1 MKRLFLFLAVA
12 GLMATT
18 ACSRDEMESAGMNGD
33 GVVTF
38 SARLPEQLQTR
49 SMGDGQTARKL
60 TYAVYAAGEQTPLL
74 TSESEGA
81 PAVEFT
87 DLKAQLTLRLTTG
100 KSYDVLF
107 WADAYGQ
114 KDESNP
120 YKVDYQAQTVTVDY
134 AAAESNDEN
143 RDAFF
148 GSVTGMK
155 VTGAM
160 SQDVTLVRPFAQVN
174 VGTDDLE
181 EAVAGGLQ
189 SAALATSMSAT
200 NVPTTLN
207 LLNGTT
213 TGSTSVDFASH
224 AVPTESLVVSGRT
237 YTYLAMN
244 YLLMGADKTTT
255 NIAFEFTDGATTGNL
270 TFSNVPVQRNYRTN
284 IIGSVLTGDVDFDI
298 DIDPG
303 FGEPDHNLSQ
313 LLFAA
318 ENGGTVELEE
328 DVELPQTL
336 KVRAGKKM
344 TINLAGHTIK
354 YVGTS
359 VGGAI
364 DVYGEL
370 EINGDGVIDGG
381 ANATVTAIAAMG
393 PDAKVT
399 INGGSYKVGADENG
413 AWNDCIYAYNGGE
426 ITIYGGHFE
435 SAVASPS
442 GIYTV
447 LNVNNSK
454 PGTITV
460 YGGEFVN
467 YDPATGDDAG
477 TVKSFVA
484 EGYSSIKASEDPAVW
499 EVIRG
504 LAITTEEDVA
514 AVMAEIAQKGGEVV
528 IPESATLNLEGI
540 EPFTIQHPTVITI
553 DGTVENKTEWMI
565 TNDSELTLRG
575 KGTYTCPKGIV
586 RNNGV
591 LTIEGGTWE
600 TTRNDSGTAF
610 YNNSADAVLTLKGVD
625 LNAAFFA
632 VAGLGTI
639 TIEDGSVSSTSS
651 NKYGSWAYAIRAE
664 SGCRM
669 TLKDVTVEGVQGA
682 VAAIDGS
689 HVVCDNASVFA
700 RNSDASHQDAF
711 YALYAASEG
720 VIEVLSGSYY
730 SDRTPCALASNDDVP
745 ENPLGGFILKG
756 GRFSSQPRSASNQ
769 PWTPEQGYVYRQTG
783 DATYPYEI
791 VAE

>member
-134 AAAESNDEN
+134 AAAESNDES

-255 NIAFEFTDGATTGNL
+255 NIAFAFTDGATTGNL

-328 DVELPQTL
+328 NMTL
-336 KVRAGKKM
+336 EQEITVAEGKKM
-344 TINLAGHTIK
+344 ELNLNGHDI
-354 YVGTS
+354 VFDS
-359 VGGAI
+359 E
-364 DVYGEL
+364 EL
-370 EINGDGVIDGG
+370 YTAFNVNGDMVINGPGNISYKNGG
-381 ANATVTAIAAMG
+381 ILIVNKNGSLV
-393 PDAKVT
+393 
-399 INGGSYKVGADENG
+399 INGGDFSSDVN
-413 AWNDCIYAYNGGE
+413 CIQVYGGSLA
-426 ITIYGGHFE
+426 INGGHF
-435 SAVASPS
+435 SVTQMVD
-442 GIYTV
+442 GHWYL
-447 LNVNNSK
+447 LNQLDSD
-454 PGTITV
+454 PGTVAIK
-460 YGGEFVN
+460 GGTFVN
-467 YDPATGDDAG
+467 YDPATGDPGRGGDFL
-477 TVKSFVA
+477 V
-484 EGYSSIKASEDPAVW
+484 EGYSSVKVSDDPATY
-499 EVIRG
+499 EVIEG
-504 LAITTEEDVA
+504 AGAATADELKAAI
-514 AVMAEIAQKGGEVV
+514 AEGE
-528 IPESATLNLEGI
+528 P
-540 EPFTIQHPTVITI
+540 VITLVGDI
-553 DGTVENKTEWMI
+553 AL
-565 TNDSELTLRG
+565 SE
-575 KGTYTCPKGIV
+575 
-586 RNNGV
+586 V
-591 LTIEGGTWE
+591 L
-600 TTRNDSGTAF
+600 SF
-610 YNNSADAVLTLKGVD
+610 P
-625 LNAAFFA
+625 
-632 VAGLGTI
+632 
-639 TIEDGSVSSTSS
+639 
-651 NKYGSWAYAIRAE
+651 
-664 SGCRM
+664 
-669 TLKDVTVEGVQGA
+669 KDVTLTAQGDVTLTGAPVYFNGENTVVRGIHFANGTSSSGQASAVYVTSQKCRTLVFDNCTFSNAQWDAIQLTDKDVESIEITNCTFRNTVEGGYRY
-682 VAAIDGS
+682 IHLELRNGS
-689 HVVCDNASVFA
+689 DY
-700 RNSDASHQDAF
+700 
-711 YALYAASEG
+711 YAN
-720 VIEVLSGSYY
+720 
-730 SDRTPCALASNDDVP
+730 ALAKVTVTGCTF
-745 ENPLGGFILKG
+745 ENVSSAYCKDSAVTICGFMHDNLTIADNVVKGAGADNITNMMFWICDGTNFGKLFSTEELKTMF
-756 GRFSSQPRSASNQ
+756 RN
-769 PWTPEQGYVYRQTG
+769 E
-783 DATYPYEI
+783 
-791 VAE
+791 

>member
-134 AAAESNDEN
+134 AAAESNDES

-213 TGSTSVDFASH
+213 TGSTSVNFASH
-224 AVPTESLVVSGRT
+224 AVPTESLDVSGRT

-255 NIAFEFTDGATTGNL
+255 NIAFAFTDGATTGNL

-328 DVELPQTL
+328 DMTL
-336 KVRAGKKM
+336 EQEITVAEGKKM
-344 TINLAGHTIK
+344 ELNLNGHDI
-354 YVGTS
+354 VFDS
-359 VGGAI
+359 E
-364 DVYGEL
+364 EL
-370 EINGDGVIDGG
+370 YTAFNVNGDMVINGPGNISYKNGG
-381 ANATVTAIAAMG
+381 ILIVNKNGSLV
-393 PDAKVT
+393 
-399 INGGSYKVGADENG
+399 INGGDFSSDVN
-413 AWNDCIYAYNGGE
+413 CIQVYGGSLA
-426 ITIYGGHFE
+426 INGGHF
-435 SAVASPS
+435 SVTQMVD
-442 GIYTV
+442 GHWYL
-447 LNVNNSK
+447 LNQLDSD
-454 PGTITV
+454 PGTVAIK
-460 YGGEFVN
+460 GGTFVN
-467 YDPATGDDAG
+467 YDPATGDPGRGGDFL
-477 TVKSFVA
+477 V
-484 EGYSSIKASEDPAVW
+484 EGYSSVKVSDDPATY
-499 EVIRG
+499 EVIEG
-504 LAITTEEDVA
+504 AGAATADELKAAI
-514 AVMAEIAQKGGEVV
+514 AEGE
-528 IPESATLNLEGI
+528 P
-540 EPFTIQHPTVITI
+540 VITLVGDI
-553 DGTVENKTEWMI
+553 AL
-565 TNDSELTLRG
+565 SE
-575 KGTYTCPKGIV
+575 
-586 RNNGV
+586 V
-591 LTIEGGTWE
+591 L
-600 TTRNDSGTAF
+600 SF
-610 YNNSADAVLTLKGVD
+610 P
-625 LNAAFFA
+625 
-632 VAGLGTI
+632 
-639 TIEDGSVSSTSS
+639 
-651 NKYGSWAYAIRAE
+651 
-664 SGCRM
+664 
-669 TLKDVTVEGVQGA
+669 KDVTLTAQGDVTLTGAPVYFNGENTVVRGIHFANGTSSSGQASAVYVTSQKCRTLVFDNCTFSNAQWDAIQLTDKDVESIEITNCTFRNTVEGGYRYIHLELRNGSDYYANAQAKVTVTGCTFENVSSAYCKDSAVTICGFMHDNLTIADNVVKGA
-682 VAAIDGS
+682 GADNITNMMFWICDGTNFGKLFS
-689 HVVCDNASVFA
+689 TEELKTMF
-700 RNSDASHQDAF
+700 RN
-711 YALYAASEG
+711 E
-720 VIEVLSGSYY
+720 
-730 SDRTPCALASNDDVP
+730 
-745 ENPLGGFILKG
+745 
-756 GRFSSQPRSASNQ
+756 
-769 PWTPEQGYVYRQTG
+769 
-783 DATYPYEI
+783 
-791 VAE
+791 

>member
-74 TSESEGA
+74 TSECEGA

-134 AAAESNDEN
+134 AAAESNDES

-255 NIAFEFTDGATTGNL
+255 NIAFAFTDGATTGNL

-328 DVELPQTL
+328 NMTL
-336 KVRAGKKM
+336 EQEITVAEGKKM
-344 TINLAGHTIK
+344 ELNLNGHDI
-354 YVGTS
+354 VFDS
-359 VGGAI
+359 E
-364 DVYGEL
+364 EL
-370 EINGDGVIDGG
+370 YTAFNVNGDMVINGPGNISYKNGG
-381 ANATVTAIAAMG
+381 ILIVNKNGSLV
-393 PDAKVT
+393 
-399 INGGSYKVGADENG
+399 INGGDFSSDVN
-413 AWNDCIYAYNGGE
+413 CIQVYGGSLA
-426 ITIYGGHFE
+426 INGGHF
-435 SAVASPS
+435 SVTQMVD
-442 GIYTV
+442 GHWYL
-447 LNVNNSK
+447 LNQLDSD
-454 PGTITV
+454 PGTVAIK
-460 YGGEFVN
+460 GGTFVN
-467 YDPATGDDAG
+467 YDPATGDPGRGGDFL
-477 TVKSFVA
+477 V
-484 EGYSSIKASEDPAVW
+484 EGYSSVKVSDDPATY
-499 EVIRG
+499 EVIEG
-504 LAITTEEDVA
+504 AGAATADELKAAI
-514 AVMAEIAQKGGEVV
+514 AEGE
-528 IPESATLNLEGI
+528 P
-540 EPFTIQHPTVITI
+540 VITLVGDI
-553 DGTVENKTEWMI
+553 AL
-565 TNDSELTLRG
+565 SE
-575 KGTYTCPKGIV
+575 
-586 RNNGV
+586 V
-591 LTIEGGTWE
+591 L
-600 TTRNDSGTAF
+600 SF
-610 YNNSADAVLTLKGVD
+610 P
-625 LNAAFFA
+625 
-632 VAGLGTI
+632 
-639 TIEDGSVSSTSS
+639 
-651 NKYGSWAYAIRAE
+651 
-664 SGCRM
+664 
-669 TLKDVTVEGVQGA
+669 KDVTLTAQGDVTLTGAPVYFNGENTVVRGIHFANGTSSSGQASAVYVTSQKCRTLVFDNCTFSNAQWDAIQLTDKDVESIEITNCTFRNTVEGGYRYIHLELRNGSDYYANAQAKVTVTGCTFENVSSAYCKDSAVTICGFMHDNLTIADNVVKGA
-682 VAAIDGS
+682 GADNITNMMFWICDGTNFGKLFS
-689 HVVCDNASVFA
+689 TEELKTMF
-700 RNSDASHQDAF
+700 RN
-711 YALYAASEG
+711 E
-720 VIEVLSGSYY
+720 
-730 SDRTPCALASNDDVP
+730 
-745 ENPLGGFILKG
+745 
-756 GRFSSQPRSASNQ
+756 
-769 PWTPEQGYVYRQTG
+769 
-783 DATYPYEI
+783 
-791 VAE
+791 

>member
-134 AAAESNDEN
+134 AAAESNDES

-255 NIAFEFTDGATTGNL
+255 NIAFAFTDGATTGNL

-318 ENGGTVELEE
+318 ENGGTVELEA
-328 DVELPQTL
+328 DMTL
-336 KVRAGKKM
+336 EQEITVAEGKKM
-344 TINLAGHTIK
+344 ELNLNGHDI
-354 YVGTS
+354 VFDS
-359 VGGAI
+359 E
-364 DVYGEL
+364 EL
-370 EINGDGVIDGG
+370 YTAFNVNGDMVINGPGNISYKNGG
-381 ANATVTAIAAMG
+381 ILIVNKNGSLV
-393 PDAKVT
+393 
-399 INGGSYKVGADENG
+399 INGGDFSSDVN
-413 AWNDCIYAYNGGE
+413 CIQVYGGSLA
-426 ITIYGGHFE
+426 INGGHF
-435 SAVASPS
+435 SVTQMVD
-442 GIYTV
+442 GHWYL
-447 LNVNNSK
+447 LNQLDSD
-454 PGTITV
+454 PGTVAIK
-460 YGGEFVN
+460 GGTFVN
-467 YDPATGDDAG
+467 YDPATGDPGRGGDFL
-477 TVKSFVA
+477 V
-484 EGYSSIKASEDPAVW
+484 EGYSSVKVSDDPATY
-499 EVIRG
+499 EVIEG
-504 LAITTEEDVA
+504 AGAATADELKAAI
-514 AVMAEIAQKGGEVV
+514 AEGE
-528 IPESATLNLEGI
+528 P
-540 EPFTIQHPTVITI
+540 VITLVGDI
-553 DGTVENKTEWMI
+553 AL
-565 TNDSELTLRG
+565 SE
-575 KGTYTCPKGIV
+575 
-586 RNNGV
+586 V
-591 LTIEGGTWE
+591 L
-600 TTRNDSGTAF
+600 SF
-610 YNNSADAVLTLKGVD
+610 P
-625 LNAAFFA
+625 
-632 VAGLGTI
+632 
-639 TIEDGSVSSTSS
+639 
-651 NKYGSWAYAIRAE
+651 
-664 SGCRM
+664 
-669 TLKDVTVEGVQGA
+669 KDVTLTAQGDVTLTGAPVYFNGENTVVRGIHFANGTNSSGQASAVYVTSQKCRTLVFDNCTFSNAQWDAIQLTDKDVESIEITNCTFRNTVEGGYRYIHLELRNGSDYYANTQAKVTVTGCTFENVSSAYCKDSAVTICGFMHDNLTIADNVVKGA
-682 VAAIDGS
+682 GADNITNMMFWICDGTNFGKLFS
-689 HVVCDNASVFA
+689 TEELKTMF
-700 RNSDASHQDAF
+700 RN
-711 YALYAASEG
+711 E
-720 VIEVLSGSYY
+720 
-730 SDRTPCALASNDDVP
+730 
-745 ENPLGGFILKG
+745 
-756 GRFSSQPRSASNQ
+756 
-769 PWTPEQGYVYRQTG
+769 
-783 DATYPYEI
+783 
-791 VAE
+791 

>member
-134 AAAESNDEN
+134 AAAESNDES

-328 DVELPQTL
+328 NMTL
-336 KVRAGKKM
+336 EQEITVAEGKKM
-344 TINLAGHTIK
+344 ELNLNGHDI
-354 YVGTS
+354 VFDS
-359 VGGAI
+359 E
-364 DVYGEL
+364 EL
-370 EINGDGVIDGG
+370 YTAFNVNGDMVINGPGNISYKNGG
-381 ANATVTAIAAMG
+381 ILIVNKNGSLV
-393 PDAKVT
+393 
-399 INGGSYKVGADENG
+399 INGGDFSSDVN
-413 AWNDCIYAYNGGE
+413 CIQVYGGSLA
-426 ITIYGGHFE
+426 INGGHF
-435 SAVASPS
+435 SVTQMVD
-442 GIYTV
+442 GHWYL
-447 LNVNNSK
+447 LNQLDSD
-454 PGTITV
+454 PGTVAIK
-460 YGGEFVN
+460 GGTFVN
-467 YDPATGDDAG
+467 YDPATGDPGRGGDFL
-477 TVKSFVA
+477 V
-484 EGYSSIKASEDPAVW
+484 EGYSSVKVSDDPATY
-499 EVIRG
+499 EVIEG
-504 LAITTEEDVA
+504 AGAATADELKAAI
-514 AVMAEIAQKGGEVV
+514 AEGE
-528 IPESATLNLEGI
+528 P
-540 EPFTIQHPTVITI
+540 VITLVDDI
-553 DGTVENKTEWMI
+553 AL
-565 TNDSELTLRG
+565 SE
-575 KGTYTCPKGIV
+575 
-586 RNNGV
+586 V
-591 LTIEGGTWE
+591 L
-600 TTRNDSGTAF
+600 SF
-610 YNNSADAVLTLKGVD
+610 P
-625 LNAAFFA
+625 
-632 VAGLGTI
+632 
-639 TIEDGSVSSTSS
+639 
-651 NKYGSWAYAIRAE
+651 
-664 SGCRM
+664 
-669 TLKDVTVEGVQGA
+669 KDVTLTAQGDVTLTGAPVYFNGENTVVRGIHFANGTSSSGQASAVYVTSQKCRTLVFDNCTFSNAQWDAIQLTDKDVESIEITNCTFRNTVEGGYRYIHLELRNGSDYYANAQAKVTVTGCTFENVSSAYCKDSAVTICGFMHDNLTIADNVVKGA
-682 VAAIDGS
+682 GADNITNMMFWICDGMNFGKLFS
-689 HVVCDNASVFA
+689 TEELKTMF
-700 RNSDASHQDAF
+700 RN
-711 YALYAASEG
+711 E
-720 VIEVLSGSYY
+720 
-730 SDRTPCALASNDDVP
+730 
-745 ENPLGGFILKG
+745 
-756 GRFSSQPRSASNQ
+756 
-769 PWTPEQGYVYRQTG
+769 
-783 DATYPYEI
+783 
-791 VAE
+791 

>member
-134 AAAESNDEN
+134 AAAESNDES

-224 AVPTESLVVSGRT
+224 AVPTESLVVLGRT

-255 NIAFEFTDGATTGNL
+255 NIAFAFTDGATTGNL

-328 DVELPQTL
+328 NMTL
-336 KVRAGKKM
+336 EQEITVAEGKKM
-344 TINLAGHTIK
+344 ELNLNGHDI
-354 YVGTS
+354 VFDS
-359 VGGAI
+359 E
-364 DVYGEL
+364 EL
-370 EINGDGVIDGG
+370 YTAFNVNGDMVINGPGNISYKNGG
-381 ANATVTAIAAMG
+381 ILIVNKNGSLV
-393 PDAKVT
+393 
-399 INGGSYKVGADENG
+399 INGGDFSSDVN
-413 AWNDCIYAYNGGE
+413 CIQVYGGSLA
-426 ITIYGGHFE
+426 INGGHF
-435 SAVASPS
+435 SVTQMVD
-442 GIYTV
+442 GHWYL
-447 LNVNNSK
+447 LNQLDSD
-454 PGTITV
+454 PGTVAIK
-460 YGGEFVN
+460 GGTFVN
-467 YDPATGDDAG
+467 YDPATGDPGRGGDFL
-477 TVKSFVA
+477 V
-484 EGYSSIKASEDPAVW
+484 EGYSSVKVSDDPATY
-499 EVIRG
+499 EVIEG
-504 LAITTEEDVA
+504 AGAATADELKAAI
-514 AVMAEIAQKGGEVV
+514 AEGE
-528 IPESATLNLEGI
+528 P
-540 EPFTIQHPTVITI
+540 VITLVGDI
-553 DGTVENKTEWMI
+553 AL
-565 TNDSELTLRG
+565 SE
-575 KGTYTCPKGIV
+575 
-586 RNNGV
+586 V
-591 LTIEGGTWE
+591 L
-600 TTRNDSGTAF
+600 SF
-610 YNNSADAVLTLKGVD
+610 P
-625 LNAAFFA
+625 
-632 VAGLGTI
+632 
-639 TIEDGSVSSTSS
+639 
-651 NKYGSWAYAIRAE
+651 
-664 SGCRM
+664 
-669 TLKDVTVEGVQGA
+669 KDVTLTAQGDVTLTGAPVYFNGENTVVRGIHFANGTSSSGQASAVYVTSQKCRTLVFDNCTFSNAQWDAIQLTDKDVESIEITNCTFRNTVEGGYRYIHLELRNGSDYYANAQAKVTVTGCTFENVSSAYCKDSAVTICGFMHDNLTIADNVVKGA
-682 VAAIDGS
+682 GADNITNMMFWICDGTNFGKLFS
-689 HVVCDNASVFA
+689 TEELKTMF
-700 RNSDASHQDAF
+700 RN
-711 YALYAASEG
+711 E
-720 VIEVLSGSYY
+720 
-730 SDRTPCALASNDDVP
+730 
-745 ENPLGGFILKG
+745 
-756 GRFSSQPRSASNQ
+756 
-769 PWTPEQGYVYRQTG
+769 
-783 DATYPYEI
+783 
-791 VAE
+791 

>member
-134 AAAESNDEN
+134 AAAESNDES

-255 NIAFEFTDGATTGNL
+255 NIAFAFTDGATTGNL

-303 FGEPDHNLSQ
+303 FGEPDQNLSQ

-328 DVELPQTL
+328 NMTL
-336 KVRAGKKM
+336 EQEITVAEGKKM
-344 TINLAGHTIK
+344 ELNLNGHDI
-354 YVGTS
+354 VFDS
-359 VGGAI
+359 E
-364 DVYGEL
+364 EL
-370 EINGDGVIDGG
+370 YTAFNVNGDMVINGPGNISYKNGG
-381 ANATVTAIAAMG
+381 ILIVNKNGSLV
-393 PDAKVT
+393 
-399 INGGSYKVGADENG
+399 INGGDFSSDVN
-413 AWNDCIYAYNGGE
+413 CIQVYGGSLA
-426 ITIYGGHFE
+426 INGGHF
-435 SAVASPS
+435 SVTQMVD
-442 GIYTV
+442 GHWYL
-447 LNVNNSK
+447 LNQLDSD
-454 PGTITV
+454 PGTVAIK
-460 YGGEFVN
+460 GGTFVN
-467 YDPATGDDAG
+467 YDPATGDPGRGGDFL
-477 TVKSFVA
+477 V
-484 EGYSSIKASEDPAVW
+484 EGYSSVKVSDDPATY
-499 EVIRG
+499 EVIEG
-504 LAITTEEDVA
+504 AGAATADELKAAI
-514 AVMAEIAQKGGEVV
+514 AEGE
-528 IPESATLNLEGI
+528 P
-540 EPFTIQHPTVITI
+540 VITLVGDI
-553 DGTVENKTEWMI
+553 AL
-565 TNDSELTLRG
+565 SE
-575 KGTYTCPKGIV
+575 
-586 RNNGV
+586 V
-591 LTIEGGTWE
+591 L
-600 TTRNDSGTAF
+600 SF
-610 YNNSADAVLTLKGVD
+610 P
-625 LNAAFFA
+625 
-632 VAGLGTI
+632 
-639 TIEDGSVSSTSS
+639 
-651 NKYGSWAYAIRAE
+651 
-664 SGCRM
+664 
-669 TLKDVTVEGVQGA
+669 KDVTLTAQGDVTLTGAPVYFNGENTVVRGIHFANGTSSSGQASAVYVTSQKCRTLVFDNCTFSNAQWDAIQLTDKDVESIEITNCTFRNTVEGGYRYIHLELRNGSDYYANAQAKVTVTGCTFENVSSAYCKDSAVTICGFMHDNLTIADNVVKGA
-682 VAAIDGS
+682 GADNITNMMFWICDGTNFGKLFS
-689 HVVCDNASVFA
+689 TEELKTMF
-700 RNSDASHQDAF
+700 RN
-711 YALYAASEG
+711 E
-720 VIEVLSGSYY
+720 
-730 SDRTPCALASNDDVP
+730 
-745 ENPLGGFILKG
+745 
-756 GRFSSQPRSASNQ
+756 
-769 PWTPEQGYVYRQTG
+769 
-783 DATYPYEI
+783 
-791 VAE
+791 

>member
-60 TYAVYAAGEQTPLL
+60 NYAVYAAGEQTPLL

-134 AAAESNDEN
+134 AAAESNDES

-213 TGSTSVDFASH
+213 MGSTSVDFASH

-255 NIAFEFTDGATTGNL
+255 NIAFAFTDGATTGNL

-328 DVELPQTL
+328 DMTL
-336 KVRAGKKM
+336 EQEITVAEGKKM
-344 TINLAGHTIK
+344 ELNLNGHDI
-354 YVGTS
+354 VFDS
-359 VGGAI
+359 E
-364 DVYGEL
+364 EL
-370 EINGDGVIDGG
+370 YTAFNVNGDMVINGPGNISYKNGG
-381 ANATVTAIAAMG
+381 ILIVNKNGSLV
-393 PDAKVT
+393 
-399 INGGSYKVGADENG
+399 INGGDFSSDVN
-413 AWNDCIYAYNGGE
+413 CIQVYGGSLA
-426 ITIYGGHFE
+426 INGGHF
-435 SAVASPS
+435 SVTQMVDGHWYLLNQLDSDPGMVAIK
-442 GIYTV
+442 G
-447 LNVNNSK
+447 
-454 PGTITV
+454 GT
-460 YGGEFVN
+460 FVN
-467 YDPATGDDAG
+467 YDPATGDPGRGGDFL
-477 TVKSFVA
+477 V
-484 EGYSSIKASEDPAVW
+484 EGYSSVKVSDDPATY
-499 EVIRG
+499 EVIEG
-504 LAITTEEDVA
+504 AGAATADELKAAI
-514 AVMAEIAQKGGEVV
+514 AEGE
-528 IPESATLNLEGI
+528 P
-540 EPFTIQHPTVITI
+540 VITLVGDI
-553 DGTVENKTEWMI
+553 AL
-565 TNDSELTLRG
+565 SE
-575 KGTYTCPKGIV
+575 
-586 RNNGV
+586 V
-591 LTIEGGTWE
+591 L
-600 TTRNDSGTAF
+600 SF
-610 YNNSADAVLTLKGVD
+610 P
-625 LNAAFFA
+625 
-632 VAGLGTI
+632 
-639 TIEDGSVSSTSS
+639 
-651 NKYGSWAYAIRAE
+651 
-664 SGCRM
+664 
-669 TLKDVTVEGVQGA
+669 KDVTLTAQGDVTLTGAPVYFNGENTVVRGIHFANGTSSSGQASAVYVTSQKCRTLVFDNCTFSNAQWDAIQLTDKDVESIEITNCTFRNTVEGGYRYIHLELRNGSDYYANAQAKVTVTGCTFENVSSAYCKDSAVTICGFMHDNLTIADNVVKGA
-682 VAAIDGS
+682 GADNITNMMFWICDGMNFGKLFS
-689 HVVCDNASVFA
+689 TEELKTMF
-700 RNSDASHQDAF
+700 RN
-711 YALYAASEG
+711 E
-720 VIEVLSGSYY
+720 
-730 SDRTPCALASNDDVP
+730 
-745 ENPLGGFILKG
+745 
-756 GRFSSQPRSASNQ
+756 
-769 PWTPEQGYVYRQTG
+769 
-783 DATYPYEI
+783 
-791 VAE
+791 

>member
-134 AAAESNDEN
+134 AAAESNDES

-328 DVELPQTL
+328 NMTL
-336 KVRAGKKM
+336 EQEITVAEGKKM
-344 TINLAGHTIK
+344 ELNLNGHDI
-354 YVGTS
+354 VFDS
-359 VGGAI
+359 E
-364 DVYGEL
+364 EL
-370 EINGDGVIDGG
+370 YTAFNVNGDMVINGPGNISYKNGG
-381 ANATVTAIAAMG
+381 ILIVNKNGSLV
-393 PDAKVT
+393 
-399 INGGSYKVGADENG
+399 INGGDFSSDVN
-413 AWNDCIYAYNGGE
+413 CIQVYGGSLA
-426 ITIYGGHFE
+426 INGGHF
-435 SAVASPS
+435 SVTQMVD
-442 GIYTV
+442 GHWYL
-447 LNVNNSK
+447 LNQLDSD
-454 PGTITV
+454 PGTVAIK
-460 YGGEFVN
+460 GGTFVN
-467 YDPATGDDAG
+467 YDPATGDPG
-477 TVKSFVA
+477 
-484 EGYSSIKASEDPAVW
+484 
-499 EVIRG
+499 RG
-504 LAITTEEDVA
+504 GDFL
-514 AVMAEIAQKGGEVV
+514 
-528 IPESATLNLEGI
+528 
-540 EPFTIQHPTVITI
+540 
-553 DGTVENKTEWMI
+553 
-565 TNDSELTLRG
+565 
-575 KGTYTCPKGIV
+575 
-586 RNNGV
+586 
-591 LTIEGGTWE
+591 
-600 TTRNDSGTAF
+600 
-610 YNNSADAVLTLKGVD
+610 
-625 LNAAFFA
+625 
-632 VAGLGTI
+632 
-639 TIEDGSVSSTSS
+639 
-651 NKYGSWAYAIRAE
+651 
-664 SGCRM
+664 
-669 TLKDVTVEGVQGA
+669 VEG
-682 VAAIDGS
+682 
-689 HVVCDNASVFA
+689 
-700 RNSDASHQDAF
+700 
-711 YALYAASEG
+711 
-720 VIEVLSGSYY
+720 
-730 SDRTPCALASNDDVP
+730 
-745 ENPLGGFILKG
+745 
-756 GRFSSQPRSASNQ
+756 
-769 PWTPEQGYVYRQTG
+769 
-783 DATYPYEI
+783 
-791 VAE
+791 

>member
-38 SARLPEQLQTR
+38 SARLPGQLQTR

-134 AAAESNDEN
+134 AAAESNDES

-255 NIAFEFTDGATTGNL
+255 NIAFAFTDGATTGNL

-328 DVELPQTL
+328 NMTL
-336 KVRAGKKM
+336 EQEITVAEGKKM
-344 TINLAGHTIK
+344 ELNLNGHDI
-354 YVGTS
+354 VFDS
-359 VGGAI
+359 E
-364 DVYGEL
+364 EL
-370 EINGDGVIDGG
+370 YTAFNVNGDMVINGPGNISYKNGG
-381 ANATVTAIAAMG
+381 ILIVNKNGSLV
-393 PDAKVT
+393 
-399 INGGSYKVGADENG
+399 INGGDFSSDVN
-413 AWNDCIYAYNGGE
+413 CIQVYGGSLA
-426 ITIYGGHFE
+426 INGGHF
-435 SAVASPS
+435 SVTQMVD
-442 GIYTV
+442 GHWYL
-447 LNVNNSK
+447 LNQLDSD
-454 PGTITV
+454 PGTVAIK
-460 YGGEFVN
+460 GGTFVN
-467 YDPATGDDAG
+467 YDPATGDPGRGGDFL
-477 TVKSFVA
+477 V
-484 EGYSSIKASEDPAVW
+484 EGYSSVKVSDDPATY
-499 EVIRG
+499 EVIEG
-504 LAITTEEDVA
+504 AGAATADELKAAI
-514 AVMAEIAQKGGEVV
+514 AEGE
-528 IPESATLNLEGI
+528 P
-540 EPFTIQHPTVITI
+540 VITLVGDI
-553 DGTVENKTEWMI
+553 AL
-565 TNDSELTLRG
+565 SE
-575 KGTYTCPKGIV
+575 
-586 RNNGV
+586 V
-591 LTIEGGTWE
+591 L
-600 TTRNDSGTAF
+600 SF
-610 YNNSADAVLTLKGVD
+610 P
-625 LNAAFFA
+625 
-632 VAGLGTI
+632 
-639 TIEDGSVSSTSS
+639 
-651 NKYGSWAYAIRAE
+651 
-664 SGCRM
+664 
-669 TLKDVTVEGVQGA
+669 KDVTLTAQGDVTLTGAPVYFNGENTVVRGIHFANGTSSSGQASAVYVTSQKCRTLVFDNCTFSNAQWDAIQLTDKDVESIEITNCTFRNTVEGGYRYIHLELRNGSDYYANAQAKVTVTGCTFENVSSAYCKDSAVTICGFMHDNLTIADNVVKGA
-682 VAAIDGS
+682 GADNITNMMFWICDGMNFGKLFS
-689 HVVCDNASVFA
+689 TEELKTMF
-700 RNSDASHQDAF
+700 RN
-711 YALYAASEG
+711 E
-720 VIEVLSGSYY
+720 
-730 SDRTPCALASNDDVP
+730 
-745 ENPLGGFILKG
+745 
-756 GRFSSQPRSASNQ
+756 
-769 PWTPEQGYVYRQTG
+769 
-783 DATYPYEI
+783 
-791 VAE
+791 

>member
-134 AAAESNDEN
+134 AAAESNDES

-255 NIAFEFTDGATTGNL
+255 NIAFAFTDGATTGNL

-303 FGEPDHNLSQ
+303 FVEPDHNLSQ

-328 DVELPQTL
+328 NMTL
-336 KVRAGKKM
+336 EQEITVAEGKKM
-344 TINLAGHTIK
+344 ELNLNGHDI
-354 YVGTS
+354 VFDS
-359 VGGAI
+359 E
-364 DVYGEL
+364 EL
-370 EINGDGVIDGG
+370 YTAFNVNGDMVINGPGNISYKNGG
-381 ANATVTAIAAMG
+381 ILIVNKNGSLV
-393 PDAKVT
+393 
-399 INGGSYKVGADENG
+399 INGGDFSSDVN
-413 AWNDCIYAYNGGE
+413 CIQVYGGSLA
-426 ITIYGGHFE
+426 INGGHF
-435 SAVASPS
+435 SVTQMVD
-442 GIYTV
+442 GHWYL
-447 LNVNNSK
+447 LNQLDSD
-454 PGTITV
+454 PGTVAIK
-460 YGGEFVN
+460 GGTFVN
-467 YDPATGDDAG
+467 YDPATGDPGRGGDFL
-477 TVKSFVA
+477 V
-484 EGYSSIKASEDPAVW
+484 EGYSSVKVSDDPATY
-499 EVIRG
+499 EVIEG
-504 LAITTEEDVA
+504 AGAATADELKAAI
-514 AVMAEIAQKGGEVV
+514 AEGE
-528 IPESATLNLEGI
+528 P
-540 EPFTIQHPTVITI
+540 VITLVGDI
-553 DGTVENKTEWMI
+553 AL
-565 TNDSELTLRG
+565 SE
-575 KGTYTCPKGIV
+575 
-586 RNNGV
+586 V
-591 LTIEGGTWE
+591 L
-600 TTRNDSGTAF
+600 SF
-610 YNNSADAVLTLKGVD
+610 P
-625 LNAAFFA
+625 
-632 VAGLGTI
+632 
-639 TIEDGSVSSTSS
+639 
-651 NKYGSWAYAIRAE
+651 
-664 SGCRM
+664 
-669 TLKDVTVEGVQGA
+669 KDVTLTAQGDVTLTGAPVYFNGENTVVRGIHFANGTSSSGQASAVYVTSQKCRTLVFDNCTFSNAQWDAIQLTDKDVESIEITNCTFRNTVEGGYRYIHLELRNGSDYYANAQAKVTVTGCTFENVSSAYCKDSAVTICGFMHDNLTIADNVVKGA
-682 VAAIDGS
+682 GADNITNMMFWICDGTNFGKLFS
-689 HVVCDNASVFA
+689 TEDLKTMF
-700 RNSDASHQDAF
+700 RN
-711 YALYAASEG
+711 E
-720 VIEVLSGSYY
+720 
-730 SDRTPCALASNDDVP
+730 
-745 ENPLGGFILKG
+745 
-756 GRFSSQPRSASNQ
+756 
-769 PWTPEQGYVYRQTG
+769 
-783 DATYPYEI
+783 
-791 VAE
+791 

>member
-1 MKRLFLFLAVA
+1 
-12 GLMATT
+12 MATT

-120 YKVDYQAQTVTVDY
+120 YKVDYHAQTVTVDY
-134 AAAESNDEN
+134 AAAESNDES

-255 NIAFEFTDGATTGNL
+255 NIAFAFTDGATTGNL

-328 DVELPQTL
+328 NMTL
-336 KVRAGKKM
+336 EQEITVAEGKKM
-344 TINLAGHTIK
+344 ELNLNGHDI
-354 YVGTS
+354 VFDS
-359 VGGAI
+359 E
-364 DVYGEL
+364 EL
-370 EINGDGVIDGG
+370 YTAFNVNGDMVINGPGNISYKNGG
-381 ANATVTAIAAMG
+381 ILIVNKNGSLV
-393 PDAKVT
+393 
-399 INGGSYKVGADENG
+399 INGGDFSSDVN
-413 AWNDCIYAYNGGE
+413 CIQVYGGSLA
-426 ITIYGGHFE
+426 INGGHF
-435 SAVASPS
+435 SVTQMVD
-442 GIYTV
+442 GHWYL
-447 LNVNNSK
+447 LNQLDSD
-454 PGTITV
+454 PGTVAIK
-460 YGGEFVN
+460 GGTFVN
-467 YDPATGDDAG
+467 YDPATGDPGRGGDFL
-477 TVKSFVA
+477 V
-484 EGYSSIKASEDPAVW
+484 EGYSSVKVSETRQPMRSSRAPVQQ
-499 EVIRG
+499 R
-504 LAITTEEDVA
+504 
-514 AVMAEIAQKGGEVV
+514 
-528 IPESATLNLEGI
+528 
-540 EPFTIQHPTVITI
+540 PT
-553 DGTVENKTEWMI
+553 
-565 TNDSELTLRG
+565 S
-575 KGTYTCPKGIV
+575 
-586 RNNGV
+586 
-591 LTIEGGTWE
+591 
-600 TTRNDSGTAF
+600 
-610 YNNSADAVLTLKGVD
+610 
-625 LNAAFFA
+625 
-632 VAGLGTI
+632 
-639 TIEDGSVSSTSS
+639 
-651 NKYGSWAYAIRAE
+651 
-664 SGCRM
+664 
-669 TLKDVTVEGVQGA
+669 
-682 VAAIDGS
+682 
-689 HVVCDNASVFA
+689 
-700 RNSDASHQDAF
+700 
-711 YALYAASEG
+711 
-720 VIEVLSGSYY
+720 
-730 SDRTPCALASNDDVP
+730 
-745 ENPLGGFILKG
+745 
-756 GRFSSQPRSASNQ
+756 
-769 PWTPEQGYVYRQTG
+769 
-783 DATYPYEI
+783 
-791 VAE
+791 

>member
-134 AAAESNDEN
+134 AAAESNDES

-328 DVELPQTL
+328 NMTL
-336 KVRAGKKM
+336 EQEITVAEGKKM
-344 TINLAGHTIK
+344 ELNLNGHDI
-354 YVGTS
+354 VFDS
-359 VGGAI
+359 E
-364 DVYGEL
+364 EL
-370 EINGDGVIDGG
+370 YTAFNVNGDMVINGPGNISYKNGG
-381 ANATVTAIAAMG
+381 ILIVNKNGSLV
-393 PDAKVT
+393 
-399 INGGSYKVGADENG
+399 INGGDFSSDVN
-413 AWNDCIYAYNGGE
+413 CIQVYGGSLA
-426 ITIYGGHFE
+426 INGGHF
-435 SAVASPS
+435 SVTQMVD
-442 GIYTV
+442 GHWYL
-447 LNVNNSK
+447 LNQLDSD
-454 PGTITV
+454 PGTVAIK
-460 YGGEFVN
+460 GGTFVN
-467 YDPATGDDAG
+467 YDPATGDPGRGGDFL
-477 TVKSFVA
+477 V
-484 EGYSSIKASEDPAVW
+484 EGYSSVKVSDDPATY
-499 EVIRG
+499 EVIEG
-504 LAITTEEDVA
+504 AGAATADELKAAISE
-514 AVMAEIAQKGGEVV
+514 GE
-528 IPESATLNLEGI
+528 P
-540 EPFTIQHPTVITI
+540 VITLVDDI
-553 DGTVENKTEWMI
+553 AL
-565 TNDSELTLRG
+565 SE
-575 KGTYTCPKGIV
+575 
-586 RNNGV
+586 V
-591 LTIEGGTWE
+591 L
-600 TTRNDSGTAF
+600 SF
-610 YNNSADAVLTLKGVD
+610 P
-625 LNAAFFA
+625 
-632 VAGLGTI
+632 
-639 TIEDGSVSSTSS
+639 
-651 NKYGSWAYAIRAE
+651 
-664 SGCRM
+664 
-669 TLKDVTVEGVQGA
+669 KDVTLTAQGDVTLTGAPVYFNGENTVVRGIHFANGTSSSGQASAVYVTSQKCRTLVFDNCTFSNAQWDAIQLTDKDVESIEITNCTFRNTVEGGYRYIHLELRNGSDYYANAQAKVTVTGCTFENVSSAYCKDSAVTICGFMHDNLTIADNVVKGA
-682 VAAIDGS
+682 GADNITNMMFWICDGMNFGKLFS
-689 HVVCDNASVFA
+689 TEELKTMF
-700 RNSDASHQDAF
+700 RN
-711 YALYAASEG
+711 E
-720 VIEVLSGSYY
+720 
-730 SDRTPCALASNDDVP
+730 
-745 ENPLGGFILKG
+745 
-756 GRFSSQPRSASNQ
+756 
-769 PWTPEQGYVYRQTG
+769 
-783 DATYPYEI
+783 
-791 VAE
+791 

>member
-120 YKVDYQAQTVTVDY
+120 YKVDYQAQAVTVDY
-134 AAAESNDEN
+134 AAAESNDES

-328 DVELPQTL
+328 NMTL
-336 KVRAGKKM
+336 EQEITVAEGKKM
-344 TINLAGHTIK
+344 ELNLNGHDI
-354 YVGTS
+354 VFDS
-359 VGGAI
+359 E
-364 DVYGEL
+364 EL
-370 EINGDGVIDGG
+370 YTAFNVNGDMVINGPGNISYKNGG
-381 ANATVTAIAAMG
+381 ILIVNKNGSLV
-393 PDAKVT
+393 
-399 INGGSYKVGADENG
+399 INGGDFSSDVN
-413 AWNDCIYAYNGGE
+413 CIQVYGGSLA
-426 ITIYGGHFE
+426 INGGHF
-435 SAVASPS
+435 SVTQMVD
-442 GIYTV
+442 GHWYL
-447 LNVNNSK
+447 LNQLDSD
-454 PGTITV
+454 PGTVAIK
-460 YGGEFVN
+460 GGTFVN
-467 YDPATGDDAG
+467 YDPATGDPGRGGDFL
-477 TVKSFVA
+477 V
-484 EGYSSIKASEDPAVW
+484 EGYSSVKVSDDPATY
-499 EVIRG
+499 EVIEG
-504 LAITTEEDVA
+504 AGAATADELKAAI
-514 AVMAEIAQKGGEVV
+514 AEGE
-528 IPESATLNLEGI
+528 P
-540 EPFTIQHPTVITI
+540 VITLVDDI
-553 DGTVENKTEWMI
+553 AL
-565 TNDSELTLRG
+565 SE
-575 KGTYTCPKGIV
+575 
-586 RNNGV
+586 V
-591 LTIEGGTWE
+591 L
-600 TTRNDSGTAF
+600 SF
-610 YNNSADAVLTLKGVD
+610 P
-625 LNAAFFA
+625 
-632 VAGLGTI
+632 
-639 TIEDGSVSSTSS
+639 
-651 NKYGSWAYAIRAE
+651 
-664 SGCRM
+664 
-669 TLKDVTVEGVQGA
+669 KDVTLTAQGDVTLTGAPVYFNGENTVVRGIHFANGTSSSGQASAVYVTSQKCRTLVFDNCTFSNAQWDAIQLTDKDVESIEITNCTFRNTVEGGYRYIHLELRNGSDYYANAQAKVTVTGCTFENVSSAYCKDSAVTICGFMHDNLTIADNVVKGA
-682 VAAIDGS
+682 GADNITNMMFWICDGMNFGKLFS
-689 HVVCDNASVFA
+689 TEELKTMF
-700 RNSDASHQDAF
+700 RN
-711 YALYAASEG
+711 E
-720 VIEVLSGSYY
+720 
-730 SDRTPCALASNDDVP
+730 
-745 ENPLGGFILKG
+745 
-756 GRFSSQPRSASNQ
+756 
-769 PWTPEQGYVYRQTG
+769 
-783 DATYPYEI
+783 
-791 VAE
+791 

>member
-134 AAAESNDEN
+134 AAAESNDES

-213 TGSTSVDFASH
+213 TGSMSVDFASH

-255 NIAFEFTDGATTGNL
+255 NIAFAFTDGATTGNL

-328 DVELPQTL
+328 NMTL
-336 KVRAGKKM
+336 EQEITVAEGKKM
-344 TINLAGHTIK
+344 ELNLNGHDI
-354 YVGTS
+354 VFDS
-359 VGGAI
+359 E
-364 DVYGEL
+364 EL
-370 EINGDGVIDGG
+370 YTAFNVNGDMVINGPGNISYKNGG
-381 ANATVTAIAAMG
+381 ILIVNKNGSLV
-393 PDAKVT
+393 
-399 INGGSYKVGADENG
+399 INGGDFSSDVN
-413 AWNDCIYAYNGGE
+413 CIQVYGGSLA
-426 ITIYGGHFE
+426 INGGHF
-435 SAVASPS
+435 SVTQMVD
-442 GIYTV
+442 GHWYL
-447 LNVNNSK
+447 LNQLDSD
-454 PGTITV
+454 PGTVAIK
-460 YGGEFVN
+460 GGTFVN
-467 YDPATGDDAG
+467 YDPATGDPGRGGDFL
-477 TVKSFVA
+477 V
-484 EGYSSIKASEDPAVW
+484 EGYSSVKVSDDPATY
-499 EVIRG
+499 EVIEG
-504 LAITTEEDVA
+504 AGAATADELKAAI
-514 AVMAEIAQKGGEVV
+514 AEGE
-528 IPESATLNLEGI
+528 P
-540 EPFTIQHPTVITI
+540 VITLVGDI
-553 DGTVENKTEWMI
+553 AL
-565 TNDSELTLRG
+565 SE
-575 KGTYTCPKGIV
+575 
-586 RNNGV
+586 V
-591 LTIEGGTWE
+591 L
-600 TTRNDSGTAF
+600 SF
-610 YNNSADAVLTLKGVD
+610 P
-625 LNAAFFA
+625 
-632 VAGLGTI
+632 
-639 TIEDGSVSSTSS
+639 
-651 NKYGSWAYAIRAE
+651 
-664 SGCRM
+664 
-669 TLKDVTVEGVQGA
+669 KDVTLTAQGDVTLTGAPVYFNGENTVVRGIHFANGTSSSGQASAVYVTSQKCRTLVFDNCTFSNAQWDAIQLTDKDVESIEITNCTFRNTVEGGYRYIHLELRNGSDYYANAQAKVTVTGCTFENVSSAYCKDSAVTICGFMHDNLTIADNVVKGA
-682 VAAIDGS
+682 GADNITNMMFWICDGTNFGKLFS
-689 HVVCDNASVFA
+689 TEELKTMF
-700 RNSDASHQDAF
+700 RN
-711 YALYAASEG
+711 E
-720 VIEVLSGSYY
+720 
-730 SDRTPCALASNDDVP
+730 
-745 ENPLGGFILKG
+745 
-756 GRFSSQPRSASNQ
+756 
-769 PWTPEQGYVYRQTG
+769 
-783 DATYPYEI
+783 
-791 VAE
+791 

>member
-134 AAAESNDEN
+134 AAAESNDES

-255 NIAFEFTDGATTGNL
+255 NIAFAFTDGATTGNL

-328 DVELPQTL
+328 NMTL
-336 KVRAGKKM
+336 EQEITVAEGKKM
-344 TINLAGHTIK
+344 ELNLNGHDI
-354 YVGTS
+354 VFDS
-359 VGGAI
+359 E
-364 DVYGEL
+364 EL
-370 EINGDGVIDGG
+370 YTAFNVNGDMVINGPGNISYKNGG
-381 ANATVTAIAAMG
+381 ILIVNKNGSLV
-393 PDAKVT
+393 
-399 INGGSYKVGADENG
+399 INGGDFSSDVN
-413 AWNDCIYAYNGGE
+413 CIQVYGGSLA
-426 ITIYGGHFE
+426 INGGHF
-435 SAVASPS
+435 SVTQMVD
-442 GIYTV
+442 GHWYL
-447 LNVNNSK
+447 LNQLDSD
-454 PGTITV
+454 PGTVAIK
-460 YGGEFVN
+460 GGTFVN
-467 YDPATGDDAG
+467 YDPATGDPGRGGDFL
-477 TVKSFVA
+477 V
-484 EGYSSIKASEDPAVW
+484 EGYSSVKVSDDPATY
-499 EVIRG
+499 EVIEG
-504 LAITTEEDVA
+504 AGAATADELKAAI
-514 AVMAEIAQKGGEVV
+514 AEGE
-528 IPESATLNLEGI
+528 P
-540 EPFTIQHPTVITI
+540 VITLVGDI
-553 DGTVENKTEWMI
+553 AL
-565 TNDSELTLRG
+565 SE
-575 KGTYTCPKGIV
+575 
-586 RNNGV
+586 V
-591 LTIEGGTWE
+591 L
-600 TTRNDSGTAF
+600 SF
-610 YNNSADAVLTLKGVD
+610 P
-625 LNAAFFA
+625 
-632 VAGLGTI
+632 
-639 TIEDGSVSSTSS
+639 
-651 NKYGSWAYAIRAE
+651 
-664 SGCRM
+664 
-669 TLKDVTVEGVQGA
+669 KDVTLTAQGDVTLTGAPVYFNGENTVVRGIHFANGTSSSGQASAVYVTSQKCRTLVFDNRTFSNAQWDAIQLTDKDVESIEITNCTFRNTVEGGYRYIHLELRNGSDYYANAQAKVTVTGCTFENVSSAYCKDSAVTICGFMHDNLTIADNVVKGA
-682 VAAIDGS
+682 GADNITNMMFWICDGMNFGKLFS
-689 HVVCDNASVFA
+689 TEELKTMF
-700 RNSDASHQDAF
+700 RN
-711 YALYAASEG
+711 E
-720 VIEVLSGSYY
+720 
-730 SDRTPCALASNDDVP
+730 
-745 ENPLGGFILKG
+745 
-756 GRFSSQPRSASNQ
+756 
-769 PWTPEQGYVYRQTG
+769 
-783 DATYPYEI
+783 
-791 VAE
+791 

>member
-134 AAAESNDEN
+134 AAAESNDES

-255 NIAFEFTDGATTGNL
+255 NIAFAFTDGATTGNL

-328 DVELPQTL
+328 NMTL
-336 KVRAGKKM
+336 EQEITVAEGKKM
-344 TINLAGHTIK
+344 ELNLNGHDI
-354 YVGTS
+354 VFDS
-359 VGGAI
+359 E
-364 DVYGEL
+364 EL
-370 EINGDGVIDGG
+370 YTAFNVNGDMVINGPGNISYKNGG
-381 ANATVTAIAAMG
+381 ILIVNKNGSLV
-393 PDAKVT
+393 
-399 INGGSYKVGADENG
+399 INGGDFSSDVN
-413 AWNDCIYAYNGGE
+413 CIQVYGGSLA
-426 ITIYGGHFE
+426 INGGHF
-435 SAVASPS
+435 SVTQMVD
-442 GIYTV
+442 GHWYL
-447 LNVNNSK
+447 LNQLDSD
-454 PGTITV
+454 PGTVAIK
-460 YGGEFVN
+460 GGTFVN
-467 YDPATGDDAG
+467 YDPATGDPGRGGDFL
-477 TVKSFVA
+477 V
-484 EGYSSIKASEDPAVW
+484 EGYSSVKVSDDPATY
-499 EVIRG
+499 EVIEG
-504 LAITTEEDVA
+504 AGAATADELKAAI
-514 AVMAEIAQKGGEVV
+514 AEGE
-528 IPESATLNLEGI
+528 P
-540 EPFTIQHPTVITI
+540 VITLVGDI
-553 DGTVENKTEWMI
+553 AL
-565 TNDSELTLRG
+565 SE
-575 KGTYTCPKGIV
+575 
-586 RNNGV
+586 V
-591 LTIEGGTWE
+591 L
-600 TTRNDSGTAF
+600 SF
-610 YNNSADAVLTLKGVD
+610 P
-625 LNAAFFA
+625 
-632 VAGLGTI
+632 
-639 TIEDGSVSSTSS
+639 
-651 NKYGSWAYAIRAE
+651 
-664 SGCRM
+664 
-669 TLKDVTVEGVQGA
+669 KDVTLTAQG
-682 VAAIDGS
+682 
-689 HVVCDNASVFA
+689 
-700 RNSDASHQDAF
+700 
-711 YALYAASEG
+711 
-720 VIEVLSGSYY
+720 
-730 SDRTPCALASNDDVP
+730 DVTLTGAP
-745 ENPLGGFILKG
+745 
-756 GRFSSQPRSASNQ
+756 
-769 PWTPEQGYVYRQTG
+769 VYFR
-783 DATYPYEI
+783 DSRLIPSL
-791 VAE
+791 

>member
-134 AAAESNDEN
+134 AAAESNDES

-148 GSVTGMK
+148 GSVTDMK

-328 DVELPQTL
+328 NMTL
-336 KVRAGKKM
+336 EQEITVAEGKKM
-344 TINLAGHTIK
+344 ELNLNGHDI
-354 YVGTS
+354 VFDS
-359 VGGAI
+359 E
-364 DVYGEL
+364 EL
-370 EINGDGVIDGG
+370 YTAFNVNGDMVINGPGNISYKNGG
-381 ANATVTAIAAMG
+381 ILIVNKNGSLV
-393 PDAKVT
+393 
-399 INGGSYKVGADENG
+399 INGGDFSSDVN
-413 AWNDCIYAYNGGE
+413 CIQVYGGSLA
-426 ITIYGGHFE
+426 INGGHF
-435 SAVASPS
+435 SVTQMVD
-442 GIYTV
+442 GHWYL
-447 LNVNNSK
+447 LNQLDSD
-454 PGTITV
+454 PGTVAIK
-460 YGGEFVN
+460 GGTFVN
-467 YDPATGDDAG
+467 YDPATGDPGRGGDFL
-477 TVKSFVA
+477 V
-484 EGYSSIKASEDPAVW
+484 EGYSSVKVSDDPATY
-499 EVIRG
+499 EVIEG
-504 LAITTEEDVA
+504 AGAATADELKAAI
-514 AVMAEIAQKGGEVV
+514 AEGE
-528 IPESATLNLEGI
+528 P
-540 EPFTIQHPTVITI
+540 VITLVGDI
-553 DGTVENKTEWMI
+553 AL
-565 TNDSELTLRG
+565 SE
-575 KGTYTCPKGIV
+575 
-586 RNNGV
+586 V
-591 LTIEGGTWE
+591 L
-600 TTRNDSGTAF
+600 SF
-610 YNNSADAVLTLKGVD
+610 P
-625 LNAAFFA
+625 
-632 VAGLGTI
+632 
-639 TIEDGSVSSTSS
+639 
-651 NKYGSWAYAIRAE
+651 
-664 SGCRM
+664 
-669 TLKDVTVEGVQGA
+669 KDVTLTAQGDVTLTGAPVYFNGENTVVRGIHFANGTSSSGQASAVYVTSQKCRTLVFDNCTFSNAQWDAIQLTDKDVESIEITNCTFRNTVEGGYRYIHLELRNGSDYYANAQAKVTVTGCTFENVSSAYCKDSAVTICGFMHDNLTIADNVVKGA
-682 VAAIDGS
+682 GADNITNMMFWICDGMNFGKLFS
-689 HVVCDNASVFA
+689 TEELKTMF
-700 RNSDASHQDAF
+700 RN
-711 YALYAASEG
+711 E
-720 VIEVLSGSYY
+720 
-730 SDRTPCALASNDDVP
+730 
-745 ENPLGGFILKG
+745 
-756 GRFSSQPRSASNQ
+756 
-769 PWTPEQGYVYRQTG
+769 
-783 DATYPYEI
+783 
-791 VAE
+791 

>member
-134 AAAESNDEN
+134 AAAESNDES

-255 NIAFEFTDGATTGNL
+255 NIAFAFTDGATTGNL

-328 DVELPQTL
+328 NMTL
-336 KVRAGKKM
+336 EQEITVAEGKKM
-344 TINLAGHTIK
+344 ELNLNGHDI
-354 YVGTS
+354 VFDS
-359 VGGAI
+359 E
-364 DVYGEL
+364 EL
-370 EINGDGVIDGG
+370 YTAFNVNGDMIINGPGNISYKNGG
-381 ANATVTAIAAMG
+381 ILIVNKNGSLV
-393 PDAKVT
+393 
-399 INGGSYKVGADENG
+399 INGGDFSSDVN
-413 AWNDCIYAYNGGE
+413 CIQVYGGSLA
-426 ITIYGGHFE
+426 INGGHF
-435 SAVASPS
+435 SVTQMVD
-442 GIYTV
+442 GHWYL
-447 LNVNNSK
+447 LNQLDSD
-454 PGTITV
+454 PGTVAIK
-460 YGGEFVN
+460 GGTFVN
-467 YDPATGDDAG
+467 YDPATGDPGRGGDFL
-477 TVKSFVA
+477 V
-484 EGYSSIKASEDPAVW
+484 EGYSSVKVSDDPATY
-499 EVIRG
+499 EVIEG
-504 LAITTEEDVA
+504 AGAATADELKAAI
-514 AVMAEIAQKGGEVV
+514 AEGE
-528 IPESATLNLEGI
+528 P
-540 EPFTIQHPTVITI
+540 VITLVGDI
-553 DGTVENKTEWMI
+553 AL
-565 TNDSELTLRG
+565 SE
-575 KGTYTCPKGIV
+575 
-586 RNNGV
+586 V
-591 LTIEGGTWE
+591 L
-600 TTRNDSGTAF
+600 SF
-610 YNNSADAVLTLKGVD
+610 P
-625 LNAAFFA
+625 
-632 VAGLGTI
+632 
-639 TIEDGSVSSTSS
+639 
-651 NKYGSWAYAIRAE
+651 
-664 SGCRM
+664 
-669 TLKDVTVEGVQGA
+669 KDVTLTAQGDVTLTGAPVYFNGENTVVRGIHFANGTSSSGQASAVYVTSQKCRTLVFDNCTFSNAQWDAIQLTDKDVESIEITNCTFRNTVEGGYRYIHLELRNGSDYYANAQAKVTVTGCTFENVSSAYCKDSAVTICGFMHDNLTIADNVVKGA
-682 VAAIDGS
+682 GADNITNMMFWICDGTNFGKLFS
-689 HVVCDNASVFA
+689 TEELKTMF
-700 RNSDASHQDAF
+700 RN
-711 YALYAASEG
+711 E
-720 VIEVLSGSYY
+720 
-730 SDRTPCALASNDDVP
+730 
-745 ENPLGGFILKG
+745 
-756 GRFSSQPRSASNQ
+756 
-769 PWTPEQGYVYRQTG
+769 
-783 DATYPYEI
+783 
-791 VAE
+791 

>member
-134 AAAESNDEN
+134 AAAESNDES

-255 NIAFEFTDGATTGNL
+255 NIAFAFTDGATTGNL

-328 DVELPQTL
+328 NMTL
-336 KVRAGKKM
+336 EQEITVAEGKKM
-344 TINLAGHTIK
+344 ELNLNRHDI
-354 YVGTS
+354 VFDS
-359 VGGAI
+359 E
-364 DVYGEL
+364 EL
-370 EINGDGVIDGG
+370 YTAFNVNGDMVINGPGNISYKNGG
-381 ANATVTAIAAMG
+381 ILIVNKNGSLV
-393 PDAKVT
+393 
-399 INGGSYKVGADENG
+399 INGGDFSSDVN
-413 AWNDCIYAYNGGE
+413 CIQVYGGSLA
-426 ITIYGGHFE
+426 INGGHF
-435 SAVASPS
+435 SVTQMVD
-442 GIYTV
+442 GHWYL
-447 LNVNNSK
+447 LNQLDSD
-454 PGTITV
+454 PGTVAIK
-460 YGGEFVN
+460 GGTFVN
-467 YDPATGDDAG
+467 YDPATGDPGRGGDFL
-477 TVKSFVA
+477 V
-484 EGYSSIKASEDPAVW
+484 EGYSSVKVSDDPATY
-499 EVIRG
+499 EVIEG
-504 LAITTEEDVA
+504 AGAATADELKAAI
-514 AVMAEIAQKGGEVV
+514 AEGE
-528 IPESATLNLEGI
+528 P
-540 EPFTIQHPTVITI
+540 VITLVGDI
-553 DGTVENKTEWMI
+553 AL
-565 TNDSELTLRG
+565 SE
-575 KGTYTCPKGIV
+575 
-586 RNNGV
+586 V
-591 LTIEGGTWE
+591 L
-600 TTRNDSGTAF
+600 SF
-610 YNNSADAVLTLKGVD
+610 P
-625 LNAAFFA
+625 
-632 VAGLGTI
+632 
-639 TIEDGSVSSTSS
+639 
-651 NKYGSWAYAIRAE
+651 
-664 SGCRM
+664 
-669 TLKDVTVEGVQGA
+669 KDVTLTAQGDVTLTGAPVYFNGENTVVRGIHFANGTSSSGQASAVYVTSQKCRTLVFDNCTFSNAQWDAIQLTDKDVESIEITNCTFRNTVEGGYRYIHLELRNGSDYYANAQAKVTVTGCTFENVSSAYCKDSAVTICGFMHDNLTIADNVVKGA
-682 VAAIDGS
+682 GADNITNMMFWICDGTNFGKLFS
-689 HVVCDNASVFA
+689 TEELKTMF
-700 RNSDASHQDAF
+700 RN
-711 YALYAASEG
+711 E
-720 VIEVLSGSYY
+720 
-730 SDRTPCALASNDDVP
+730 
-745 ENPLGGFILKG
+745 
-756 GRFSSQPRSASNQ
+756 
-769 PWTPEQGYVYRQTG
+769 
-783 DATYPYEI
+783 
-791 VAE
+791 

>member
-134 AAAESNDEN
+134 AAAESNDES

-207 LLNGTT
+207 LLNG
-213 TGSTSVDFASH
+213 
-224 AVPTESLVVSGRT
+224 
-237 YTYLAMN
+237 
-244 YLLMGADKTTT
+244 
-255 NIAFEFTDGATTGNL
+255 ATTGNL

-328 DVELPQTL
+328 NMTL
-336 KVRAGKKM
+336 EQEITVAEGKKM
-344 TINLAGHTIK
+344 ELNLNGHDI
-354 YVGTS
+354 VFDS
-359 VGGAI
+359 E
-364 DVYGEL
+364 EL
-370 EINGDGVIDGG
+370 YTAFNVNGDMVINGPGNISYKNGG
-381 ANATVTAIAAMG
+381 ILIVNKNGSLV
-393 PDAKVT
+393 
-399 INGGSYKVGADENG
+399 INGGDFSSDVN
-413 AWNDCIYAYNGGE
+413 CIQVYGGSLA
-426 ITIYGGHFE
+426 INGGHF
-435 SAVASPS
+435 SVTQMVD
-442 GIYTV
+442 GHWYL
-447 LNVNNSK
+447 LNQLDSD
-454 PGTITV
+454 PGTVAIK
-460 YGGEFVN
+460 GGTFVN
-467 YDPATGDDAG
+467 YDPATGDPGRGGDFL
-477 TVKSFVA
+477 V
-484 EGYSSIKASEDPAVW
+484 EGYSSVKVSDDPATY
-499 EVIRG
+499 EVIEG
-504 LAITTEEDVA
+504 AGAATADELKAAI
-514 AVMAEIAQKGGEVV
+514 AEGE
-528 IPESATLNLEGI
+528 P
-540 EPFTIQHPTVITI
+540 VITLVGDI
-553 DGTVENKTEWMI
+553 AL
-565 TNDSELTLRG
+565 SE
-575 KGTYTCPKGIV
+575 
-586 RNNGV
+586 V
-591 LTIEGGTWE
+591 L
-600 TTRNDSGTAF
+600 SF
-610 YNNSADAVLTLKGVD
+610 P
-625 LNAAFFA
+625 
-632 VAGLGTI
+632 
-639 TIEDGSVSSTSS
+639 
-651 NKYGSWAYAIRAE
+651 
-664 SGCRM
+664 
-669 TLKDVTVEGVQGA
+669 KDVTLTAQGDVTLTGAPVYFNGENTVVRGIHFANGTSSSGQASAVYVTSQKCRTLVFDNCTFSNAQWDAIQLTDKDVESIEITNCTFRNTVEGGYRYIHLELRNGSDYYANAQAKVTVTGCTFENVSSAYCKDSAVTICGFMHDNLTIADNVVKGA
-682 VAAIDGS
+682 GADNITNMMFWICDGTNFGKLFS
-689 HVVCDNASVFA
+689 TEELKTMF
-700 RNSDASHQDAF
+700 RN
-711 YALYAASEG
+711 E
-720 VIEVLSGSYY
+720 
-730 SDRTPCALASNDDVP
+730 
-745 ENPLGGFILKG
+745 
-756 GRFSSQPRSASNQ
+756 
-769 PWTPEQGYVYRQTG
+769 
-783 DATYPYEI
+783 
-791 VAE
+791 

>member
-134 AAAESNDEN
+134 AAAESNDES

-224 AVPTESLVVSGRT
+224 AVPTVSLVVSGRT

-255 NIAFEFTDGATTGNL
+255 NIAFAFTDGATTGNL

-328 DVELPQTL
+328 DMTL
-336 KVRAGKKM
+336 EQEITVAEGKKM
-344 TINLAGHTIK
+344 ELNLNGHDI
-354 YVGTS
+354 VFDS
-359 VGGAI
+359 E
-364 DVYGEL
+364 EL
-370 EINGDGVIDGG
+370 YTAFNVNGDMVINGPGNISYKNGG
-381 ANATVTAIAAMG
+381 ILIVNKNGSLV
-393 PDAKVT
+393 
-399 INGGSYKVGADENG
+399 INGGDFSSDVN
-413 AWNDCIYAYNGGE
+413 CIQVYGGSLA
-426 ITIYGGHFE
+426 INGGHF
-435 SAVASPS
+435 SVTQMVD
-442 GIYTV
+442 GHWYL
-447 LNVNNSK
+447 LNQLDSD
-454 PGTITV
+454 PGTVAIK
-460 YGGEFVN
+460 GGTFVN
-467 YDPATGDDAG
+467 YDPATGDPGRGGDFL
-477 TVKSFVA
+477 V
-484 EGYSSIKASEDPAVW
+484 EGYSSVKVSDDPATY
-499 EVIRG
+499 EVIEG
-504 LAITTEEDVA
+504 AGAATADELKAAI
-514 AVMAEIAQKGGEVV
+514 AEGE
-528 IPESATLNLEGI
+528 P
-540 EPFTIQHPTVITI
+540 VITLVGDI
-553 DGTVENKTEWMI
+553 AL
-565 TNDSELTLRG
+565 SE
-575 KGTYTCPKGIV
+575 
-586 RNNGV
+586 V
-591 LTIEGGTWE
+591 L
-600 TTRNDSGTAF
+600 SF
-610 YNNSADAVLTLKGVD
+610 P
-625 LNAAFFA
+625 
-632 VAGLGTI
+632 
-639 TIEDGSVSSTSS
+639 
-651 NKYGSWAYAIRAE
+651 
-664 SGCRM
+664 
-669 TLKDVTVEGVQGA
+669 KDVTLTAQGDVTLTGAPVYFNGENTVVRGIHFANGTSSSGQASAVYVTSQKCRTLVFDNCTFSNAQWDAIQLTDKDVESIEITNCTFRNTVEGGYRYIHLELRNGSDYYANAQAKVTVTGCTFENVSSAYCKDSAVTICGFMHDNLTIADNVVKGA
-682 VAAIDGS
+682 GADNITNMMFWICDGTNFGKLFS
-689 HVVCDNASVFA
+689 TEELKTMF
-700 RNSDASHQDAF
+700 RN
-711 YALYAASEG
+711 E
-720 VIEVLSGSYY
+720 
-730 SDRTPCALASNDDVP
+730 
-745 ENPLGGFILKG
+745 
-756 GRFSSQPRSASNQ
+756 
-769 PWTPEQGYVYRQTG
+769 
-783 DATYPYEI
+783 
-791 VAE
+791 